1 MPGLNIARAEAAE
14 RSSHLSV
21 ESYDVSL
28 DLTVAEETFYS
39 KTVVKFSCNTP
50 GYDTFIDAVGK
61 SIISATLNGQPV
73 DTTNF
78 DGETVYLKNLQA
90 NNELIIELEA
100 IYSKTGEGLQRSSDP
115 VDNEVY
121 IYSQGEIADIRRMF
135 ACWDQP
141 DLKATIKLTAIVPN
155 HWEVISN
162 NPIESKTEIGADKT
176 IWAFTATPR
185 ISTYLAAIIAG
196 PYQRFSDEYVGKK
209 VIPLGLYVRKSLAEF
224 ADPDDIFLLTKQG
237 FSFFERTMGLVYP
250 FDKYDQIA
258 VVDFNAGA
266 MENAG
271 AVTYAEYSFIFRS
284 KVTDQSYAW
293 RANVIFH
300 EMAHMWFGDM
310 VTMTWW
316 DDLWLNESF
325 AEWSSYFGVSEGTR
339 FTNSWVTFNTERK
352 NWGYRE
358 DQRNST
364 HPIIT
369 DMFDLN
375 TVAANFDGI
384 SYAKGASVLKQ
395 LAAHVGRD
403 NMLAGLEKYFAKHA
417 WKNTTLKDLL
427 DELEA
432 ASGRDLTSWAATWLQ
447 TAGVN
452 TLRPKLEIVDGVYTS
467 VAVVQE
473 VPLIPVGSTEL
484 RPHRLGVGLYDM
496 RDDRLVLR
504 RTVEVDIAGAL
515 TNVNELAGEKVADLL
530 IINDG
535 DLTYAKIRFDERS
548 IETLKYNLGKVV
560 DPLARVLGW
569 SASWDMVRDAELSAS
584 DFVTMALNALQ
595 LETDITIGRIVV
607 SQLAS
612 AANTYSNPA
621 HKELLTTKLA
631 DGFEALLNSA
641 APGSDFQLLYVRAF
655 AAAAKSPAQR
665 ARIAEIL
672 NGSIGGLTMDSDL
685 RWYLITAQAEYGLV
699 GVAELNAELE
709 SDNTFSGQLAHLGAL
724 TSLPTALAKETA
736 WNELLGDALSTSQRS
751 AVLGGFAR
759 PTQLDL
765 VAPYVDKYFEVL
777 LEVWGKAS
785 YEIARRFVQSIYPGQ
800 FVSETTVAKSKTWL
814 DGVGKDAHA
823 TLRRLVIDGIDAME
837 IALRAQAKDA

>member
-1 MPGLNIARAEAAE
+1 MPGLNLARTEAAE

-21 ESYDVSL
+21 SSYDVSL

-39 KTVVKFSCNTP
+39 KSVIHFSCNTP

-61 SIISATLNGQPV
+61 SIISATLNGNAV
-73 DTTNF
+73 DTSNF

-90 NNELIIELEA
+90 ENELIIELEA
-100 IYSKTGEGLQRSSDP
+100 VYSKVGEGLQRSVDP
-115 VDNEVY
+115 ADNEVY

-141 DLKATIKLTAIVPN
+141 DLKATIKLTAIVPS

-162 NPIESKTEIGADKT
+162 NPVESKTELGQDKVV
-176 IWAFTATPR
+176 WAFTPTPR

-209 VIPLGLYVRKSLAEF
+209 VIPLGLYVRRSLAEF

-237 FSFFERTMGLVYP
+237 FSFFERVMGLVYP

-364 HPIIT
+364 HPIVT

-403 NMLAGLEKYFAKHA
+403 NMLAGLSKYFAKHA

-432 ASGRDLTSWAATWLQ
+432 A
-447 TAGVN
+447 
-452 TLRPKLEIVDGVYTS
+452 
-467 VAVVQE
+467 
-473 VPLIPVGSTEL
+473 
-484 RPHRLGVGLYDM
+484 
-496 RDDRLVLR
+496 
-504 RTVEVDIAGAL
+504 
-515 TNVNELAGEKVADLL
+515 
-530 IINDG
+530 
-535 DLTYAKIRFDERS
+535 
-548 IETLKYNLGKVV
+548 
-560 DPLARVLGW
+560 
-569 SASWDMVRDAELSAS
+569 
-584 DFVTMALNALQ
+584 
-595 LETDITIGRIVV
+595 
-607 SQLAS
+607 
-612 AANTYSNPA
+612 
-621 HKELLTTKLA
+621 
-631 DGFEALLNSA
+631 
-641 APGSDFQLLYVRAF
+641 
-655 AAAAKSPAQR
+655 
-665 ARIAEIL
+665 
-672 NGSIGGLTMDSDL
+672 
-685 RWYLITAQAEYGLV
+685 
-699 GVAELNAELE
+699 
-709 SDNTFSGQLAHLGAL
+709 
-724 TSLPTALAKETA
+724 
-736 WNELLGDALSTSQRS
+736 
-751 AVLGGFAR
+751 
-759 PTQLDL
+759 
-765 VAPYVDKYFEVL
+765 
-777 LEVWGKAS
+777 
-785 YEIARRFVQSIYPGQ
+785 
-800 FVSETTVAKSKTWL
+800 
-814 DGVGKDAHA
+814 
-823 TLRRLVIDGIDAME
+823 
-837 IALRAQAKDA
+837 